1 MRFPFITARSKIQRS
16 ILLRISVLLHHLQLF
31 LLPFLSHTLFSQI
44 CLSIIACAQTW
55 KLWWILQS
63 HLSTLLCLLSLLCSL
78 TPPPFIS
85 SHLSHQQNIPCSRTS
100 QSPHLSP
107 QKLMVSIRAFLM
119 CHSLWRAV
127 CLRAGQRL
135 YPLTWYLL
143 IPITHMSK
151 MKLLLSSVITLCLV
165 YAVAQQSSGG
175 VFQSM
180 ALLWLGSG
188 VGELVL
194 SVFF

>member
-1 MRFPFITARSKIQRS
+1 
-16 ILLRISVLLHHLQLF
+16 
-31 LLPFLSHTLFSQI
+31 
-44 CLSIIACAQTW
+44 
-55 KLWWILQS
+55 
-63 HLSTLLCLLSLLCSL
+63 
-78 TPPPFIS
+78 
-85 SHLSHQQNIPCSRTS
+85 
-100 QSPHLSP
+100 
-107 QKLMVSIRAFLM
+107 
-119 CHSLWRAV
+119 
-127 CLRAGQRL
+127 
-135 YPLTWYLL
+135 
-143 IPITHMSK
+143 MSK